1 MGVWRKGWE
10 EGLVKTCATLV
21 FCFVFFWL
29 CCTSCVVLVPRPE
42 IEGIKLVPPPT
53 SVQRKRWVLT
63 SGPPG
68 RSLYLFYI
76 VVTKINYTVLEEI
89 VNLSFV

>member
-1 MGVWRKGWE
+1 MRRKEWE

-21 FCFVFFWL
+21 FCLGFFL
-29 CCTSCVVLVPRPE
+29 VVLHIMCGLSSPTRDRRDQ
-42 IEGIKLVPPPT
+42 IGSSPT
-53 SVQRKRWVLT
+53 SVQRKPWVLT

-68 RSLYLFYI
+68 KSLYLFYI